1 MHSQDLCGRE
11 LPRRRLRAVLPR
23 RRTQF
28 EFGRDPG
35 EVEIDAVDHAGVAHA
50 PAQHEQLSQAVVL
63 GGALCDRSTYL
74 VCMYK
79 NVMGAKGAGTNCA
92 LYNSISGLF

>member
-1 MHSQDLCGRE
+1 MSPCSVEDMHSQDLRGRE

-50 PAQHEQLSQAVVL
+50 PVQHEQLSQAVVL
-63 GGALCDRSTYL
+63 RGAPCVRRTGMLRARRD
-74 VCMYK
+74 
-79 NVMGAKGAGTNCA
+79 N
-92 LYNSISGLF
+92 